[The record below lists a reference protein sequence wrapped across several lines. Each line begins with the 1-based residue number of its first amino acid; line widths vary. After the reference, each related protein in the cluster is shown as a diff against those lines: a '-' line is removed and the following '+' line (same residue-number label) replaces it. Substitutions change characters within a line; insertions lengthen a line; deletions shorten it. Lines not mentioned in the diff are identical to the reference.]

1 MIEKPKSPF
10 LTNPSV
16 AQTGNSIKKESS
28 SRRPRKR
35 EKLWMT
41 PWHCARH
48 ARYRL
53 LGPTTTCH
61 RLVSLKTTS
70 TPRNKGIVKGKR
82 RGTREYK
89 KKKRR
94 KKTRRVAKETGNL
107 KMYIPRRIPGRLIES
122 SLSAAC
128 CPSIRQI
135 ARISA
140 AGSFLIPWNL
150 AFSPAVPTY

>member
-1 MIEKPKSPF
+1 MEKRSKNQSHPFSIHPSPRREY
-10 LTNPSV
+10 
-16 AQTGNSIKKESS
+16 SIKKESS

-35 EKLWMT
+35 EKSRMT

-70 TPRNKGIVKGKR
+70 TPRNKGIVKRKQ

-89 KKKRR
+89 KEKKKGKRHGASR
-94 KKTRRVAKETGNL
+94 KKLAIWKCIFRDVYPAGWLKVVCQRRAVLPSDRLLEF
-107 KMYIPRRIPGRLIES
+107 PRRDR
-122 SLSAAC
+122 
-128 CPSIRQI
+128 
-135 ARISA
+135 
-140 AGSFLIPWNL
+140 F
-150 AFSPAVPTY
+150 